1 MPSGEERLEAVEAH
15 VHDHTHALLEVR
27 AAFGRLEHRFDPLE
41 GRFDRLEGRFDVL
54 EGRFDILERRFDRL
68 EGRFDRLFMW
78 SVSIQITVLVAVVS
92 AFAAMLGILL
102 TRT

>member
-27 AAFGRLEHRFDPLE
+27 AAFGRLEHRFDP
-41 GRFDRLEGRFDVL
+41 L